1 MPELPEVETIARML
15 APRLSGRTIRQVEVA
30 WSRTIATPTV
40 EGFCEQLPGATIG
53 AVQRRGK
60 YLIFVLQPQAYL
72 LTHLRMTGRYLLD
85 PQPLPGH
92 WRVLFRF
99 EDEGTLV
106 FVDPRKFGRLSLVT
120 DLDAALAALGP
131 EPLTSQFTV
140 EQLQRCLANR
150 TGPLKA
156 VLLDQRCV
164 AGLGNIYVSEALWQA
179 RLDPR
184 RAAATLTSAE
194 VLRLHE
200 AIQQVLG
207 AAIQDGGTSLD
218 DRQYVFPDGG
228 TGRHQLTLAVYGR
241 AGAPCPRCGVPIQR
255 ERIAQRSSYFCP
267 RCQA

>member
-15 APRLSGRTIRQVEVA
+15 APRLIGRTFRQVEVA
-30 WSRTIATPTV
+30 WPRTIATPEAETFG
-40 EGFCEQLPGATIG
+40 ERLRAATIE

-60 YLIFVLQPQAYL
+60 YLIFVLRPRAYL

-85 PQPLPGH
+85 PQPLPDY
-92 WRVLFRF
+92 WRVLFQF
-99 EDEGTLV
+99 DDEGTLV
-106 FVDPRKFGRLSLVT
+106 FVDPRKFGRLSLVG
-120 DLDAALAALGP
+120 DLDAALADLGP

-140 EQLQRCLANR
+140 ERLQHCLANR
-150 TGPLKA
+150 KGPLKA

-179 RLDPR
+179 RLAPR

-194 VLRLHE
+194 VIRLHD
-200 AIQQVLG
+200 AIQDVLG

-241 AGAPCPRCGVPIQR
+241 AGAPCPRCGAPIQR
-255 ERIAQRSSYFCP
+255 ERIAQRGSYFCP
-267 RCQA
+267 RCQE